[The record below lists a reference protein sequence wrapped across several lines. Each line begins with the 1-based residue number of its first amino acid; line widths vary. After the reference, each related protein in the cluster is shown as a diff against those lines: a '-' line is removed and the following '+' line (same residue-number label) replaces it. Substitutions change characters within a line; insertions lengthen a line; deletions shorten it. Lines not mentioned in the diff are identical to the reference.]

1 MLRLTMVSILS
12 AATVLSS
19 LMTTLEDAKRM
30 LQVTG
35 GGTPRIK
42 SIPELIKNKTL
53 VDNRFHFC

>member
-1 MLRLTMVSILS
+1 MVSILS

-42 SIPELIKNKTL
+42 SIPELIENKTL